1 MQHRKRR
8 QIWSMKRQ
16 NNTTRPKRYPTNKQ
30 NLAEFLGACF
40 YWCIIAIHYHFKR
53 KKEGHRKLK
62 VPSLSEI
69 MDMPT
74 GDKNKDIQYVD
85 GCLLYCI
92 GMVLIIPFVLLI
104 AYIFYLICASFK

>member
-1 MQHRKRR
+1 MRG
-8 QIWSMKRQ
+8 
-16 NNTTRPKRYPTNKQ
+16 NNNKKKYKIPTTPYD
-30 NLAEFLGACF
+30 LGDFLGACF

-53 KKEGHRKLK
+53 KREGHRKLK

-74 GDKNKDIQYVD
+74 GDKNKDIHYVD

>member
-1 MQHRKRR
+1 MRG
-8 QIWSMKRQ
+8 
-16 NNTTRPKRYPTNKQ
+16 NNNKKKYKIPTTPYD
-30 NLAEFLGACF
+30 LGDFLGACF

-53 KKEGHRKLK
+53 KREGHRKLK

-92 GMVLIIPFVLLI
+92 GMVLIIPFIGLFGYILLLI
-104 AYIFYLICASFK
+104 YEFFK

>member
-1 MQHRKRR
+1 MLVFIGVLSLFIIILNVRKR
-8 QIWSMKRQ
+8 
-16 NNTTRPKRYPTNKQ
+16 
-30 NLAEFLGACF
+30 
-40 YWCIIAIHYHFKR
+40 AI
-53 KKEGHRKLK
+53 EIK
-62 VPSLSEI
+62 VPSLNDI

-74 GDKNKDIQYVD
+74 GDKIKDIQYVD